1 MGKQI
6 EALATSAESSS
17 GVAVLIAIGMVLFVI
32 LKLAELWIDHR
43 KEEPAVHLPCSNEVP
58 KHLQE
63 VGRSLERVGVALDR
77 LDERAASH
85 ASGPR
90 GESEPFPDPAQRPL
104 PEPGFARAGSVSAQS
119 GKGFRDALRVP
130 AVAFGKF
137 C

>member
-6 EALATSAESSS
+6 ETLATSAESSS

-77 LDERAASH
+77 LDERVSSQH
-85 ASGPR
+85 QSL
-90 GESEPFPDPAQRPL
+90 QREAEL
-104 PEPGFARAGSVSAQS
+104 RHDSTQGALGRIELSLH
-119 GKGFRDALRVP
+119 KGT
-130 AVAFGKF
+130 G
-137 C
+137 